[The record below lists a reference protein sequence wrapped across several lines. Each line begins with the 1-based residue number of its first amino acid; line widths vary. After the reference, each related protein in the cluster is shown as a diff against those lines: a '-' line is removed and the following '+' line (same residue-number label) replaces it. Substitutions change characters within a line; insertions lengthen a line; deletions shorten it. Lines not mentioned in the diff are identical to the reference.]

1 VDDEP
6 VLPALPPIP
15 LVQAREAAATLS
27 RFMAENADTFGAEVE
42 FTFGRQIA
50 APLSKMMIERL
61 GKRVQGTLDQ
71 FLR

>member
-1 VDDEP
+1 
-6 VLPALPPIP
+6 
-15 LVQAREAAATLS
+15 
-27 RFMAENADTFGAEVE
+27 MAENADTFGAEVE

-61 GKRVQGTLDQ
+61 VKRVQGTLDQ